1 MPEILITSQIDY
13 YFGLVKKKRW
23 LLIIPFCLA
32 MSAGIFLAFILP
44 PIYEANTMILVE
56 PQRVPKNY
64 VQSVVTQDI
73 GSRISSISQQILS
86 RTNLENII
94 KEFHLFS
101 GPEHEELFLEDKLK
115 NLRERININVS
126 KGQSGHDTFSISF
139 RGREPN
145 VTMKVTNTLA
155 SFFINENLK
164 VRESQAS
171 GTSSFLQDELVSTR
185 KRLQKI
191 EETLQDYR
199 KKHQGELP
207 EELQSNLAIFTR
219 LQAQL
224 IEKQKNLRETKAML
238 RSNEQLISEM
248 PPSLIND
255 PPSTTQSD
263 SELEYRNSG
272 HSGQMVELKEELVN
286 LRSRYTE
293 RHPDVIRLK
302 NNIAQLEMQTGKES
316 EIGSERRAASPKI
329 GLQDRRKMQQ
339 NEIRR
344 DIRQQE
350 ADIAEMTRQIN
361 LYKQRI
367 ENTPKR
373 EQELFSL
380 NRDYGNIKRSYDSL
394 LQRKLEAEIAVNME
408 KKQKG
413 EQFRIIDYAIAPQKP
428 ISPDMKVLF
437 LLSVAVGLGI
447 GCGLIYLQDLLN
459 TSLKQPRDYE
469 TELGLTVLATIPKLV
484 SPGVKMWRQINGALT
499 YCSLVVAVGLTGVFG
514 LLILKGVD
522 PMLEIAKQYIKI

>member
-13 YFGLVKKKRW
+13 YFGLAKKKRW

-32 MSAGIFLAFILP
+32 MSAGIFLAFTLP

-94 KEFHLFS
+94 KEFNLFS
-101 GPEHEELFLEDKLK
+101 GPEHAELFLEDKLK

-126 KGQSGHDTFSISF
+126 KGRSGHDTFSISF
-139 RGREPN
+139 RGSEPN
-145 VTMKVTNTLA
+145 VTMRVTNTLA
-155 SFFINENLK
+155 CFFIDENLK

-171 GTSSFLQDELVSTR
+171 GTSVFLQDELMSTR

-191 EETLQDYR
+191 EETLQNYR
-199 KKHQGELP
+199 KKHRGELP

-224 IEKQKNLRETKAML
+224 IEKQKNLRETKAVL
-238 RSNEQLISEM
+238 RSNEQLIVEM
-248 PPSLIND
+248 PHTLMND
-255 PPSTTQSD
+255 PLSTTESAF
-263 SELEYRNSG
+263 ELEHGNSG
-272 HSGQMVELKEELVN
+272 QIVILKEELVN
-286 LRSRYTE
+286 LRSKYTE

-302 NNIAQLEMQTGKES
+302 NNIAQLEIQAGKES
-316 EIGSERRAASPKI
+316 ESGSGMKAELPQI
-329 GLQDRRKMQQ
+329 GLQDRRKIQQ

-350 ADIAEMTRQIN
+350 ADIAEMINQIS

-408 KKQKG
+408 KKQQG
-413 EQFRIIDYAIAPQKP
+413 EQFRIIDHAIAPQKP

-437 LLSVAVGLGI
+437 LLSIAIGLGI
-447 GCGLIYLQDLLN
+447 GGGLIYLQDLMN
-459 TSLKQPRDYE
+459 TSLKQPKDYE

-484 SPGVKMWRQINGALT
+484 TPRAKMWRQVNGALT
-499 YCSLVVAVGLTGVFG
+499 GCSLVVAAGLTGVFG
-514 LLILKGVD
+514 LLMLKGVD
-522 PMLEIAKQYIKI
+522 PMLEIAKQYINI